1 VFKFVHAWNGLSQ
14 FLITILKTMLKMSA
28 FIIILLLLLFIFT
41 IIGMD
46 LFANTVRVNYDNEPI
61 PYFSEN
67 GENISLNYSFAD
79 YNFDT
84 FGDAAVTVF
93 AVLANEDWSKIY
105 FNHARVNGLGK
116 SSVFF
121 ISLVIIGQ
129 MILLKLFLTIQLK

>member
-1 VFKFVHAWNGLSQ
+1 MKKLSFASIISKKVKFSDIKSENHY
-14 FLITILKTMLKMSA
+14 FLIRK
-28 FIIILLLLLFIFT
+28 LFI
-41 IIGMD
+41 
-46 LFANTVRVNYDNEPI
+46 
-61 PYFSEN
+61 S
-67 GENISLNYSFAD
+67 NYSFAD

>member
-1 VFKFVHAWNGLSQ
+1 
-14 FLITILKTMLKMSA
+14 MSA

-61 PYFSEN
+61 PYFSDN